1 MEKIIKALEAK
12 RKEMGLNYNELSKQ
26 CGVAASSVKSIL
38 QGKQNASMRSI
49 ISIALALG
57 YKFEMV
63 ETSK

>member
-26 CGVAASSVKSIL
+26 CGVAESSVKSIL